1 MKKIKEV
8 VKGTFAG
15 QMYLKARDRSNAIK
29 QANQYKAM
37 LDFYRLFVPAGSTCF
52 DVGANVGN
60 RVSVF
65 LELGARVI
73 AVEPQPA
80 CIEVLLKKFE
90 NNASFTLVNKALGQA
105 FGEAEMLQCEASTI
119 SSMSKQWI
127 EAVKNSGR
135 FSGYDW
141 SKTIVV
147 PVVTLDSLIQD
158 FGLPDFIKIDVE
170 GYEYEVVS
178 GLSRNVKAISLEFT
192 PEYLENCFEALD
204 HLQSIGGRR
213 YQLSLAESMKF
224 HFDDW
229 VDLDVIKSYLRGT
242 VGDKK
247 LFGDIY
253 TIGCDF

>member
-1 MKKIKEV
+1 MKKVKDI

-29 QANQYKAM
+29 QVKQHKAM
-37 LDFYRLFVPAGSTCF
+37 LDFYRFFVPVGGAAF

-65 LELGARVI
+65 LDLGARVV

-80 CIEVLLKKFE
+80 CIEILLEKFA
-90 NNASFTLVNKALGQA
+90 NSDSFTLVNKALGQN

-119 SSMSKQWI
+119 SSMSKEWI
-127 EAVKNSGR
+127 EAVKNSSR
-135 FSGYDW
+135 FSSYDW

-158 FGLPDFIKIDVE
+158 FCLPDFIKIDVE

-178 GLSRNVKAISLEFT
+178 GLSKDVKAISLEFT
-192 PEYLENCFEALD
+192 PEYLDNCFKALD
-204 HLQSIGGRR
+204 HLQGIGGRL

-229 VDLDVIKSYLRGT
+229 VDLDALKSYLRGT

-253 TIGCDF
+253 TISQKA